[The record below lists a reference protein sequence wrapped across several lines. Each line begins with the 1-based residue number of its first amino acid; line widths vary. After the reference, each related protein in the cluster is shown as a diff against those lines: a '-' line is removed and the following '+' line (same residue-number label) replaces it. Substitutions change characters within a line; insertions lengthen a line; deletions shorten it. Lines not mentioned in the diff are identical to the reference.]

1 MLKKLA
7 RTSYHHRWIVLT
19 IWVALLVGINVAAI
33 KYGDNFSSEFRTKQT
48 DSQQAVD
55 ILQAKF
61 PAFAGG
67 TGQVVY
73 KAPAGVTN
81 SEVQTGM
88 DRIFTKIQQ
97 VPEVLAVISPYS
109 PTGATQISKD
119 GQIAYAQVQFKQPAE
134 QVSPDTINQIRDIVA
149 NNQVAGVEI
158 DLGGDLFQSQMA
170 PGDSELYGIIAAVI
184 ILLISFGSV
193 LAMGLPITMA
203 LFGIGIGIAFVKLL
217 SHFVA
222 LPDITIQLASMIGIG
237 VGIDYALFIVTRYRQ
252 NLSEGKTAE
261 EAVVKAIDTAGRS
274 VLFAGTT
281 VVISLLGMI
290 LIGVGFISGMGIGSA
305 ATVLITMIASIT
317 LLPAILGFVGLKID
331 SLRLPHFG
339 RTKTKEHSVWYRW
352 SRFLQRNPW
361 PAMVLSLGFLLIL
374 TIPLFSMRLGS
385 SDASSRP
392 TSDTTRRAYDLVGQ
406 GFGVGTNGPLL
417 IVAEIPTGQGEQS
430 MVELAKF
437 QATLAATPGVQSVSP
452 PVPNQQM
459 TAAVMQVIPTTSPQD
474 QATSDL
480 ITKIRKEAPAGVH
493 VGGITASFDD
503 LADLLQSRLPLF
515 IGIVLL
521 LSFVLLLIVFRSI
534 LVPLKAV
541 IMNLL
546 SIGAAYGVMVAV
558 FQWGYGASLLG
569 LGNTGPIESFV
580 PMIMFAILFGLSM
593 DYEVFLLSRIKE
605 EYDRTGDN
613 ATAVA
618 DGLNYTARVITAAAA
633 IMVTV
638 FASFVLDNNR
648 VIKEFGLGLAI
659 AVLLDASVVRMIL
672 VPSSMELLGKAN
684 WWFPKWLQWLPK
696 LHIDGNEVDEP
707 VMKKTHIKKLGKSGA
722 KR

>member
-352 SRFLQRNPW
+352 KI
-361 PAMVLSLGFLLIL
+361 G
-374 TIPLFSMRLGS
+374 
-385 SDASSRP
+385 
-392 TSDTTRRAYDLVGQ
+392 RA
-406 GFGVGTNGPLL
+406 
-417 IVAEIPTGQGEQS
+417 
-430 MVELAKF
+430 
-437 QATLAATPGVQSVSP
+437 
-452 PVPNQQM
+452 
-459 TAAVMQVIPTTSPQD
+459 
-474 QATSDL
+474 
-480 ITKIRKEAPAGVH
+480 H
-493 VGGITASFDD
+493 V
-503 LADLLQSRLPLF
+503 
-515 IGIVLL
+515 
-521 LSFVLLLIVFRSI
+521 
-534 LVPLKAV
+534 
-541 IMNLL
+541 
-546 SIGAAYGVMVAV
+546 
-558 FQWGYGASLLG
+558 
-569 LGNTGPIESFV
+569 
-580 PMIMFAILFGLSM
+580 
-593 DYEVFLLSRIKE
+593 
-605 EYDRTGDN
+605 
-613 ATAVA
+613 
-618 DGLNYTARVITAAAA
+618 
-633 IMVTV
+633 
-638 FASFVLDNNR
+638 
-648 VIKEFGLGLAI
+648 
-659 AVLLDASVVRMIL
+659 
-672 VPSSMELLGKAN
+672 
-684 WWFPKWLQWLPK
+684 
-696 LHIDGNEVDEP
+696 
-707 VMKKTHIKKLGKSGA
+707 
-722 KR
+722 

>member
-7 RTSYHHRWIVLT
+7 HASYKHRWIVLA
-19 IWVALLVGINVAAI
+19 IWVALLVGINYAAVH
-33 KYGDNFSSEFRTKQT
+33 YGDRFSSQFRTSNT

-55 ILQAKF
+55 ILQEKF

-73 KAPAGVTN
+73 KAPAGVTDPAV
-81 SEVQTGM
+81 SAGM
-88 DRIFTKIQQ
+88 QGLFEKIQK
-97 VPEVLAVISPYS
+97 VPHVLAVVSPYS
-109 PTGATQISKD
+109 PVGATQISKD
-119 GQIAYAQVQFKQPAE
+119 GQIAYAQIQFNQSGE
-134 QVSPDTINQIRDIVA
+134 EVSQDTINQIRDIVA
-149 NNQVAGVEI
+149 NNQVKGVEI
-158 DLGGDLFQSQMA
+158 DLGGDLFQSQMK
-170 PGDSELYGIIAAVI
+170 PGNSELYGIIAAI
-184 ILLISFGSV
+184 FILLISFGSV

-222 LPDITIQLASMIGIG
+222 LPDITIELASMIGIG
-237 VGIDYALFIVTRYRQ
+237 VGIDYALFIVTRYRE
-252 NLSEGKTAE
+252 NLAGGHNPEQ
-261 EAVVKAIDTAGRS
+261 AVVKAIDTAGRS

-305 ATVLITMIASIT
+305 ATVLITMVASVT

-361 PAMVLSLGFLLIL
+361 PAMLLSLGFLLIL

-392 TSDTTRRAYDLVGQ
+392 TSDPTRRAYDLIGQ

-417 IVAEIPTGQGEQS
+417 VVAELPKDQERA
-430 MVELAKF
+430 MAELAQFNAKL
-437 QATLAATPGVQSVSP
+437 ATTPGVQSVTP
-452 PVPNQQM
+452 PIPNQQM
-459 TAAVMQVIPTTSPQD
+459 TAAVIRVIPTTSPQD
-474 QATSDL
+474 EATSKL
-480 ITKIRKEAPAGVH
+480 IQTIRKEAPANVH

-521 LSFVLLLIVFRSI
+521 LSFVLLLLVFRSI

-546 SIGAAYGVMVAV
+546 SIGAAYGVLVAV
-558 FQWGYGASLLG
+558 FQWGYGSSLLG
-569 LGNTGPIESFV
+569 LGSTGPIESFV

-648 VIKEFGLGLAI
+648 VIKEFGLGLAV

-696 LHIDGNEVDEP
+696 LHVEGDPEEP
-707 VMKKTHIKKLGKSGA
+707 VKKTGPKKSGKSRA

>member
-7 RTSYHHRWIVLT
+7 RTSYHHRWIVLAV
-19 IWVALLVGINVAAI
+19 WVALLVGINYAAI
-33 KYGDNFSSEFRTKQT
+33 HYGDRFSSQFRTSNT

-55 ILQAKF
+55 ILQEKF

-73 KAPAGVTN
+73 KAPAGVTDPAV
-81 SEVQTGM
+81 SAGM
-88 DRIFTKIQQ
+88 QGLFEKIQK
-97 VPEVLAVISPYS
+97 VPHVLAVVSPYS
-109 PTGATQISKD
+109 PVGATQISKD
-119 GQIAYAQVQFKQPAE
+119 GQIAYAQIQFDQSGE
-134 QVSPDTINQIRDIVA
+134 EVSQDTINQIRDIVA
-149 NNQVAGVEI
+149 NNQVNGVEI
-158 DLGGDLFQSQMA
+158 DLGGDLFQSQMK
-170 PGDSELYGIIAAVI
+170 PGNSELYGIIAAI
-184 ILLISFGSV
+184 FILLISFGSV

-222 LPDITIQLASMIGIG
+222 LPDITIELASMIGIG
-237 VGIDYALFIVTRYRQ
+237 VGIDYALFIVTRYRE
-252 NLSEGKTAE
+252 NLAGGHNPEQ
-261 EAVVKAIDTAGRS
+261 AVVKAIDTAGRS

-305 ATVLITMIASIT
+305 ATVLITMIASVT

-392 TSDTTRRAYDLVGQ
+392 TSDPTRRAYDLIGQ

-417 IVAEIPTGQGEQS
+417 VVAELPKDQGQG
-430 MVELAKF
+430 MTELAQF
-437 QATLAATPGVQSVSP
+437 QAKLAGTTGVQSVTP
-452 PVPNQQM
+452 PIPNQQM
-459 TAAVMQVIPTTSPQD
+459 TAAVIQVIPTTSPQD
-474 QATSDL
+474 EATSKL
-480 ITKIRKEAPAGVH
+480 IQTIRKEAPANVH

-521 LSFVLLLIVFRSI
+521 LSFVLLLLVFRSI

-546 SIGAAYGVMVAV
+546 SIGAAYGVLVAV
-558 FQWGYGASLLG
+558 FQWGYGSSLLG
-569 LGNTGPIESFV
+569 LGSTGPIESFV

-648 VIKEFGLGLAI
+648 VIKEFGLGLAV

-696 LHIDGNEVDEP
+696 LHVEGDPEEP
-707 VMKKTHIKKLGKSGA
+707 VKKSRQTRT

>member
-1 MLKKLA
+1 MLKRLA
-7 RTSYHHRWIVLT
+7 LTSYKHRWIVLT
-19 IWVALLVGINVAAI
+19 IWVALLVGINYAAVH
-33 KYGDNFSSEFRTKQT
+33 YGDKFSSEFRTKQT

-55 ILQAKF
+55 ILNERF

-73 KAPAGVTN
+73 KAEAGVTN
-81 SEVQTGM
+81 PAVQAGM
-88 DRIFTKIQQ
+88 ETMFVKIQQ
-97 VPEVLAVISPYS
+97 VPEVLAVISPYT
-109 PTGATQISKD
+109 PTGATQVSKD
-119 GQIAYAQVQFKQPAE
+119 GQIAYAQIQFKQPSE
-134 QVSPDTINQIRDIVA
+134 QISQDTVNKIRDIV
-149 NNQVAGVEI
+149 NDNQVSGVEV
-158 DLGGDLFQSQMA
+158 DLGGDIFQSQMK

-252 NLSEGKTAE
+252 NLSEGKNPE

-281 VVISLLGMI
+281 VVISLLGMV

-305 ATVLITMIASIT
+305 ATVLITMLASIT

-392 TSDTTRRAYDLVGQ
+392 ISDTTRRAYDLMGQ

-417 IVAEIPTGQGEQS
+417 VVAEIPAGQGEQS
-430 MVELAKF
+430 LTKLGEF
-437 QATLAATPGVQSVSP
+437 QAKLSTTPGVQSVSP
-452 PVPNQQM
+452 PVPNQQLS
-459 TAAVMQVIPTTSPQD
+459 AAVMQVIPTTSPQD

-558 FQWGYGASLLG
+558 FQWGWGSSLLG

-707 VMKKTHIKKLGKSGA
+707 VKTPDKKSRQPRA